1 MRKFRVVQVTD
12 MKKTPIPFHQGMKL
26 RNRYPIGAAKKAF
39 TRISS
44 KMRRTKLII
53 SLVDISRTIPK
64 TFTYMVHKKKL
75 KKPILRFSG
84 TSKEYVIK
92 NRVIAKAVRL
102 ISRSKQMHGGWTNVK
117 LSSIQSKEE
126 KILVESSV
134 RIRVINID
142 NPKEIMWG
150 SGMFINLEKVTN
162 KKEYRK
168 VVLSAAHVFNSVR
181 KESGKKW
188 KIEIQFAATN
198 DKSWYQMS
206 LGGKG
211 TTDFQILNGG
221 ENIPYEAQYIDVDNY
236 DCVSPGAKV
245 AFLHYP
251 YGFDSL
257 QYTNAWVYK
266 SGTSSIP
273 MSLECPGQSPII
285 TQVNFDSR
293 RTFELVMSNPKY
305 TGPIQKLAY
314 PGSSGG
320 PIISRNSDGRYRL
333 IGIIVNGTLNETSE
347 FFKKGVHPV
356 QRKAKNKCNSTEIR
370 IPHEVFGVK
379 YETIKREISKHF
391 RNPIHTEIPV
401 GKAESA

>member
-1 MRKFRVVQVTD
+1 MRSFRVVQVTN
-12 MKKTPIPFHQGMKL
+12 MKKTPIPFHEGMTL
-26 RNRYPIGAAKKAF
+26 RNRYPIGAAKKAY

-44 KMRRTKLII
+44 KMQRTKLII
-53 SLVDISRTIPK
+53 SLVDISCTIPK

-75 KKPILRFSG
+75 KKPIFRFSG

-92 NRVIAKAVRL
+92 YMVIAKAVRPV
-102 ISRSKQMHGGWTNVK
+102 SRRKQMHGGWTNVK

-126 KILVESSV
+126 KILVESTV
-134 RIRVINID
+134 RIRVVNID
-142 NPKEIMWG
+142 KPKEIMWG
-150 SGMFINLEKVTN
+150 SGMYINLEKVTN
-162 KKEYRK
+162 RKEYRK
-168 VVLSAAHVFNSVR
+168 VVLSAAHIFNVIR
-181 KESGKKW
+181 KKSGKKW
-188 KIEIQFAATN
+188 NIEIQFAAKN

-206 LGGKG
+206 LGGQG
-211 TTDFQILNGG
+211 TTDYQILNGG
-221 ENIPYEAQYIDVDNY
+221 ENIPYEAQLIDVDNY

-245 AFLHYP
+245 VFLHYP

-273 MSLECPGQSPII
+273 MSLECPGHFPTI

-305 TGPIQKLAY
+305 TGAIQKLAH

-333 IGIIVNGTLNETSE
+333 IGIIVNGTLSETSE
-347 FFKKGVHPV
+347 FFQKGVHPV
-356 QRKAKNKCNSTEIR
+356 QRKVKQKCNSTEIR

-379 YETIKREISKHF
+379 YETIKREISKYF

-401 GKAESA
+401 GKAEGA